1 MGNCGRIKVT
11 SLLCI
16 CILSDSNE
24 LDPLL
29 FMNFIIFLSFA
40 IAYVKNSNQIFS
52 NLLFK
57 MLANQAVNIKK
68 FI

>member
-16 CILSDSNE
+16 CILSDSIE